1 MRFFKK
7 KIYMIAKGSLILLSN
22 GTFKKIE
29 DIKEEDIVWAMKENF
44 KISSAKVIKVKKQ
57 EEKECLQILNNLE
70 ITKDQ
75 PIYCSARN
83 HKPSGYFSLENL
95 KEKDKVLLFNLKYA
109 AKNSLEFKRGYLR
122 GFVDGDG
129 HIGNR
134 SIFTC
139 QKEKDI
145 LVEFWNIYKEVIEDT
160 STKIIYDEKRN
171 IYIGE
176 GGYSKKFK
184 ELTKINFNEEYAKG
198 YLNGMLIADGC
209 AAYNKANNFFRFVLT
224 QSFSANKIKCENI
237 EKMLD
242 ILDISF
248 SKWNSTNKGFLK
260 EKGNVNYYNIPKPWK
275 IPLIYGSSKKDKMI
289 KKINTYGSLKFMPKE
304 TIKKIISIGKR
315 KMYYIDTETHT
326 FFANGILVH
335 S

>member
-1 MRFFKK
+1 
-7 KIYMIAKGSLILLSN
+7 MITKGTLIWLSN

-29 DIKEEDIVWAMKENF
+29 DIKKGDTIWSMKENF
-44 KISSAKVIKVKKQ
+44 KISSSRVIKVEKL
-57 EEKECLQILNNLE
+57 EEKECIQILNDLK

-75 PIYCSARN
+75 SIYCTAKN

-95 KEKDKVLLFNLKYA
+95 TEKDKVLLFDLKYA
-109 AKNSLEFKRGYLR
+109 TNNSLEFKRGYLR
-122 GFVDGDG
+122 GFVEGDG

-145 LVEFWNIYKEVIEDT
+145 LDEFWNIYKEVIDDT
-160 STKIIYDEKRN
+160 STKVIYDEKRN

-176 GGYSKKFK
+176 GGYSEKFK

-209 AAYNKANNFFRFVLT
+209 ATYNKANNSFHFVLT

-237 EKMLD
+237 EKMLN

-248 SKWNSTNKGFLK
+248 SKWNSMNKGFLK
-260 EKGNVNYYNIPKPWK
+260 EKGSVNYYNISKPWR
-275 IPLIYGSSKKDKMI
+275 IPLTYGSSKKDKMI

-304 TIKKIISIGKR
+304 NIREKISIGRR
-315 KMYYIDTETHT
+315 KVYYIDTETHT